1 MSPHQ
6 QGRVRRRK
14 LNREQTY
21 VGVDVSKESLDVAI
35 IDSDKKWRFSNN
47 PAGIKKTLEMI
58 EETGPALVVFEAT
71 GGLELSL
78 WYALSEAGM
87 DAAPVNPRQIREFA
101 RAKGRL
107 AKTDTIDAKIIAQY
121 GQAFHPKP
129 QPFPDTQ
136 ELKEMITRRSQ
147 LVDMI
152 TAEKTRLKAARR
164 ERIRQDIKAN
174 IEWLKSRLDG
184 VDKDLDKTIK
194 ANPQW
199 REKFELLESTPGVG
213 PTTAA
218 SLVANLPELGTL
230 NRHQAAALAGLAPF
244 NRDSG
249 LMRGKRS
256 VWGGWGRV
264 RKALYMATLVATRF
278 NPVIR
283 AFYSRLC
290 SEGKAKKLALTA
302 CMRKLLT
309 ILNAMLKQN
318 TPWRYAYS
326 PSLIG
331 PCH

>member
-1 MSPHQ
+1 
-6 QGRVRRRK
+6 
-14 LNREQTY
+14 LNREQAY
-21 VGVDVSKESLDVAI
+21 IGADVSKESLDIAI
-35 IDSDKKWRFSNN
+35 ADSDKKWRFNNN
-47 PAGIKKTLEMI
+47 PPGIKKALEMI
-58 EETGPALVVFEAT
+58 EEVGPALVVFEAT
-71 GGLELSL
+71 GGLELSF
-78 WYALSEAGM
+78 WYALNEAGM
-87 DAAPVNPRQIREFA
+87 DAAPINPRQIREFA

-121 GQAFHPKP
+121 GQVFHPKP

-136 ELKEMITRRSQ
+136 ELKEIVTRRSQ
-147 LVDMI
+147 LIDMI
-152 TAEKTRLKAARR
+152 TAEKNRLKAARR

-194 ANPQW
+194 ANPEW
-199 REKFELLESTPGVG
+199 RKKFELLESAPGVG
-213 PTTAA
+213 TTTAA
-218 SLVANLPELGTL
+218 SLIANFPELGML
-230 NRHQAAALAGLAPF
+230 NRHQVAALAGVAPL

-249 LMRGKRS
+249 LMRGKRT
-256 VWGGWGRV
+256 VWGGRGRV
-264 RKALYMATLVATRF
+264 RSVLYMATLVATRY
-278 NPVIR
+278 NPVIK

-290 SEGKAKKLALTA
+290 AEGKAKKLALTA